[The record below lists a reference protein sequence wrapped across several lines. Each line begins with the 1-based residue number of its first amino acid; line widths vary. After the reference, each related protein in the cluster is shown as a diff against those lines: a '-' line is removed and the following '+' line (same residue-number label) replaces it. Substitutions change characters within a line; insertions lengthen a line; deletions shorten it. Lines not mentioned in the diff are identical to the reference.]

1 MQDMSQAP
9 TERSQPESDVKRR
22 STMPTLVDL
31 LHSQAAQLGEKVA
44 FRFLPGAG
52 RDELIL
58 TYCDLHRRSMAIAA
72 ELQTRTVPGDRVL
85 LSFASGLEFVEA
97 FFGCLYAGVVAV
109 PVAQP
114 GRRRPVAAV
123 QAICRASKPL
133 LILGT
138 AEQDEAGATSTADL
152 SLQLQLPWIAS
163 DRVPTQRLGDWRD
176 PQIGPQQTAFLQYTS
191 GSTSTPK
198 GVILS
203 HENVLSNAALI
214 QEAFGT
220 SVQSSAAFWLPLYH
234 DMGLIGGVIQ
244 PVYCGG
250 TSTLLAPAAFLQRPA
265 LWLETI
271 SRTRATISGGPDF
284 AFNLCSRKVTE
295 AERERL
301 DLSSWEV
308 AFTGAERIRPHTLEQ
323 FAEAFAPCGFR
334 TEAFFPCYGLA
345 EATLMVSGGP
355 RGVAPTVIHAAAA
368 ALAQDV
374 VQKTS
379 RDDTNARSLVGC
391 GRSLT
396 GQRVAIVDPEVCR
409 ACPDGRIGEIWVQ
422 GDSVAAGYF
431 DNPGATADVFG
442 ARLADT
448 GEGPFL
454 RTGDLGFLRDG
465 QLFVT
470 GRLKDLI
477 IIRGRNYYPED
488 IELTVEGAHPSF
500 RAGHCAAFSAEIA
513 EEERLVVVQ
522 EIEPRIRALDS
533 EAAFQAVRQAIA
545 ATFEVEVYSIVL
557 AKAGIVPKTTSGKRR
572 RAACRDLYVRDELE
586 VHARWSAEITNGHP
600 HPLVAERR
608 GTVHAPTTKEIEDW
622 LVQRIAA
629 RMSLSTS
636 QVQVTRP
643 FLEMGMGSLDAME
656 VAADLQTWLDR
667 RLSPTAIYNY
677 PNIASLANWLASPAA
692 QTIKSPSP
700 TPAVTSL
707 EDDFDPDRLLRD
719 VQRLSEEDMVAFIS
733 QELARQSQPKEK
745 RDREA
750 VG

>member
-1 MQDMSQAP
+1 MQHMSQAP
-9 TERSQPESDVKRR
+9 TQRCQPKSDVKRQ
-22 STMPTLVDL
+22 STMSTLVDL
-31 LHSQAAQLGEKVA
+31 LHNQAATLGEKVA

-58 TYCDLHRRSMAIAA
+58 TYCDLHRRAMGIAA

-250 TSTLLAPAAFLQRPA
+250 TSTLLAPASFLQRPA

-284 AFNLCSRKVTE
+284 AFNLCSRKVTQ
-295 AERERL
+295 AERVRL

-374 VQKTS
+374 VQETS

-396 GQRVAIVDPEVCR
+396 GQHVVIVEPEGCR

-448 GEGPFL
+448 REGPFL
-454 RTGDLGFLRDG
+454 RTGDLGVLRDG

-513 EEERLVVVQ
+513 DEERLIVVQ
-522 EIEPRIRALDS
+522 EIEPRTRTLDS

-545 ATFEVEVYSIVL
+545 AAFEVELYSIVL

-572 RAACRDLYVRDELE
+572 RAACRDLFLRDALE
-586 VHARWSAEITNGHP
+586 VHARWTAQITNGHP
-600 HPLVAERR
+600 HPLISKCR
-608 GTVHAPTTKEIEDW
+608 GTVYAPTAKEIEDW

-677 PNIASLANWLASPAA
+677 PNIASLANW
-692 QTIKSPSP
+692 
-700 TPAVTSL
+700 
-707 EDDFDPDRLLRD
+707 R
-719 VQRLSEEDMVAFIS
+719 
-733 QELARQSQPKEK
+733 
-745 RDREA
+745 
-750 VG
+750 

>member
-1 MQDMSQAP
+1 MS
-9 TERSQPESDVKRR
+9 
-22 STMPTLVDL
+22 TLVDL
-31 LHSQAAQLGEKVA
+31 LHNQAATLGEKVA

-58 TYCDLHRRSMAIAA
+58 TYCDLHRRAMGIAA

-250 TSTLLAPAAFLQRPA
+250 TSTLLAPASFLQRPA

-284 AFNLCSRKVTE
+284 AFNLCSRKVTQ
-295 AERERL
+295 AERVRL

-374 VQKTS
+374 VQETS

-396 GQRVAIVDPEVCR
+396 GQHVVIVEPEGCR

-448 GEGPFL
+448 REGPFL
-454 RTGDLGFLRDG
+454 RTGDLGVLRDG

-513 EEERLVVVQ
+513 DEERLIVVQ
-522 EIEPRIRALDS
+522 EIEPRTRTLDS

-545 ATFEVEVYSIVL
+545 AAFEVELYSIVL

-572 RAACRDLYVRDELE
+572 RAACRDLFLRDALE
-586 VHARWSAEITNGHP
+586 VHARWTAQITNGHP
-600 HPLVAERR
+600 HPLISKCR
-608 GTVHAPTTKEIEDW
+608 GTVYAPTAKEIEDW

-692 QTIKSPSP
+692 QTMKSPSP

-719 VQRLSEEDMVAFIS
+719 VQQLSEEDMVAFIS
-733 QELARQSQPKEK
+733 QELARQSQPMEK
-745 RDREA
+745 RDREP